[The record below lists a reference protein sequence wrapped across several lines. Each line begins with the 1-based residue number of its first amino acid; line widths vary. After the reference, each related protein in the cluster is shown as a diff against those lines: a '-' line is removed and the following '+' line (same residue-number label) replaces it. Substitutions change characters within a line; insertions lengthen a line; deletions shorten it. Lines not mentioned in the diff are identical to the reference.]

1 MVLPKIMLARRMY
14 AYGTQ
19 IDYFDRPDCIGFT
32 RLGHP
37 SQSGGAGLAIM
48 ISNGWEVTEKRM
60 NVGKQHSGERWTDV
74 LRLCWG
80 EAVIDENGWGVFG
93 VSPKS
98 VSAWASK
105 TAFGRE
111 RVDELVL

>member
-1 MVLPKIMLARRMY
+1 MLPKIMLARYMY

-37 SQSGGAGLAIM
+37 SKSGGAGLAVI
-48 ISNGWEVTEKRM
+48 ISNGWEATEKRM
-60 NVGKQHSGERWTDV
+60 NVGKQHAGEIWSDV

-98 VSAWASK
+98 VSAWVSK
-105 TAFGRE
+105 TAVGRE
-111 RVDELVL
+111 RMDDLIL